1 MKCSDIQE
9 LFGIYWD
16 LPNDDLRR
24 AVVDKHIKQCALC
37 AEEFQIWEESTVL
50 IRSVTEYDGMPNSVP
65 PISEKVMHRIYEDES
80 WRIPVPERMYA
91 ISYRLRR
98 NLTAVIAGCLALFV
112 FGFLFSIIYDGT
124 SNPSMISA
132 DSSIY
137 DLQAPQ
143 ALSGGSAKESMN
155 GHKLAS
161 AVASLNPT
169 FVDPLRFK
177 VGPIHSYPHYL
188 LVLSLLGLIATMLI
202 MNWLSR
208 TKA

>member
-24 AVVDKHIKQCALC
+24 AAVDKHIRHC
-37 AEEFQIWEESTVL
+37 AECEEEFRMWEESTLL
-50 IRSVTEYDGMPNSVP
+50 IRTSAIAESCSEGLPA
-65 PISEKVMHRIYEDES
+65 ISGKVMNRIYEDES

-91 ISYRLRR
+91 ISYKLRR
-98 NLTAVIAGCLALFV
+98 NLTAIIAACLALFM
-112 FGFLFSIIYDGT
+112 FSFLIAIIYHRT
-124 SNPSMISA
+124 PEATIASA
-132 DSSIY
+132 DSPMF

-143 ALSGGSAKESMN
+143 ALKTTGQSESMN
-155 GHKLAS
+155 GHTMIT
-161 AVASLNPT
+161 AVASVNST
-169 FVDPLRFK
+169 FIAPLRFN

-188 LVLSLLGLIATMLI
+188 LVVSLLGLTCTMLI